1 MLPIAGRPILTAAET
16 RGAEAATGENP
27 WALMELA
34 GAGLAEAI
42 RRLAAG
48 APVLVLCGPG
58 NNGGDGYVIARLL
71 AAAGLNVK
79 VAASAA
85 PSTPLAKQAARG
97 WSERV
102 IFPAEATP
110 APVLIDALF
119 GTGLKRALDAKLAQH
134 LARLAEGARL
144 RIAVDLP
151 SGIEA
156 DTGALLGPVP
166 RFDITLATGA
176 VKPAHLLQPAA
187 QRCGV
192 VRLIELGLATPGT
205 AKVIG
210 RPDLPAP
217 DTASHKFTRGMVAI
231 VAGPMPGAA
240 ALASE
245 AALRAGAGYVLLL
258 GDAGSAGLPN
268 AVVTRP
274 WVADAFADQRIG
286 AVLVGPGLGRS
297 AAAGQRL
304 DMALAS
310 RHPLVIDGD
319 ALHLLAENDRL
330 DRLARRRGTA
340 VLTPHAGEFEAL
352 FGPPAGGKLAA
363 TRAAAARIGAIVVN
377 KGPDTVIAGR
387 NGLAQLAPA
396 PSSWLSTA
404 GSGDVLAGT
413 IAAILAA
420 GGEPMHAAAAGV
432 WLHGEAARRC
442 GASFVADDLA
452 RALTA
457 ARASL

>member
-16 RGAEAATGENP
+16 RGAEVATRQNP
-27 WALMELA
+27 FALMERA
-34 GAGLAEAI
+34 GAGIAEAV

-48 APVLVLCGPG
+48 APVLVMCGPG
-58 NNGGDGYVIARLL
+58 NNGGDGYVTARLL
-71 AAAGLNVK
+71 AAAGVPVT
-79 VAASAA
+79 VAASAD
-85 PSTPLAKQAARG
+85 PRSELARRAAQG
-97 WSERV
+97 WTDRV
-102 IFPAEATP
+102 MFPAEARPTP
-110 APVLIDALF
+110 ILIDALF
-119 GTGLKRALDAKLAQH
+119 GSGLSRAVDPKLAGQ

-144 RIAVDLP
+144 RIAIDLP
-151 SGIEA
+151 SGVDA
-156 DTGALLGPVP
+156 DTGALHSAVP
-166 RFDITLATGA
+166 QFDVTLATGA
-176 VKPAHLLQPAA
+176 VKPGHLLQPAA
-187 QRCGV
+187 ERCGA

-205 AKVIG
+205 AKVLD
-210 RPDLPAP
+210 RPDRPAP
-217 DTASHKFTRGMVAI
+217 GTQSHKFNRGMVAV

-258 GDAGSAGLPN
+258 GEPAAGMPH
-268 AVVTRP
+268 AVVVRP
-274 WVADAFADQRIG
+274 WVADAFADKRIG

-319 ALHLLAENDRL
+319 ALHLLRENERV

-340 VLTPHAGEFEAL
+340 VLTPHAGEFAAL
-352 FGPPAGGKLAA
+352 FGEPDGAGKLAA
-363 TRAAAARIGAIVVN
+363 TRAAAARVGAVIVH

-387 NGLAQLAPA
+387 NGLAQLTPA
-396 PSSWLSTA
+396 PSPWLSTA

-413 IAAILAA
+413 IAAMLAA

-442 GASFVADDLA
+442 GASFIADDLA

-457 ARASL
+457 ARAGL